1 MIHHVE
7 GEREG
12 IIECACGKCEN
23 YIDFMDYRNGVVDLN
38 MYRVDG
44 NTVGFAG
51 IVLDV
56 NSLTTLMELCQSAL
70 EAMAKQEVSL

>member
-1 MIHHVE
+1 MIHYVE
-7 GEREG
+7 GEREY

-23 YIDFMDYRNGVVDLN
+23 YIDFMDYRDGIVHLN

-56 NSLTTLMELCQSAL
+56 NSITTLMELCQSAL
-70 EAMAKQEVSL
+70 EAAAEKEVSL